1 MIGDTE
7 EPVLREL
14 TEYLS
19 IQLKFMKDNALKVRT
34 MISRKNHTLELS
46 KKKKKK
52 ELSSKSKLTYL
63 KNHT

>member
-19 IQLKFMKDNALKVRT
+19 IQLKFLKDNALRVRT

-63 KNHT
+63 

>member
-19 IQLKFMKDNALKVRT
+19 IQLKSLKDSALRVRT
-34 MISRKNHTLELS
+34 MISRKNHTLELRS
-46 KKKKKK
+46 KKKKK
-52 ELSSKSKLTYL
+52 ELS
-63 KNHT
+63 